1 MSLMRILKKALPLW
15 CAFFVS
21 GVSPIVVAD
30 DCVMPAKSESVKVVH
45 VYDGDTVKLADGRR
59 IRLIG
64 INAPETAKGDH
75 PAETFA
81 NESTRFLQQLLQGTG
96 ISLQQGVV
104 AQDRYKRTLGHLY
117 ANGQHVGRALLNA
130 GLAYHIAIPPNLT
143 HIDCLQAAEANAV
156 TAKRG
161 LWHTSPV
168 RAVASLKG
176 REAGFR
182 LLTGK
187 VAAVK
192 KIRSGWIIEIGDQLA
207 VKFAKDVAQDLGG
220 KAKLVALKGKTIQV
234 RGWIKP
240 KSHTAPAHYQPWLMS
255 IKHAA
260 HLQD

>member
-21 GVSPIVVAD
+21 GASSVALAA
-30 DCVMPAKSESVKVVH
+30 DCDMPVAPESVKVVH
-45 VYDGDTVKLADGRR
+45 VYDGDTVKLSDGRR

-64 INAPETAKGDH
+64 INAPETAKDEQ
-75 PAETFA
+75 PAEAFA
-81 NESTRFLQQLLQGTG
+81 NESTRFLQRLLKEADT
-96 ISLQQGVV
+96 SLQQGIA

-117 ANGQHVGRALLNA
+117 ANGKHVGSAMLKA

-143 HIDCLQAAEANAV
+143 HIECLQAAEANAV
-156 TAKRG
+156 NAKRG
-161 LWHTSPV
+161 LWQSNPV
-168 RAVASLKG
+168 RAVESLQG

-207 VKFAKDVAQDLGG
+207 VKFGKDVAQDLGG

-240 KSHTAPAHYQPWLMS
+240 KSHTAPAHYQPWLMQ
-255 IKHAA
+255 IKHAV